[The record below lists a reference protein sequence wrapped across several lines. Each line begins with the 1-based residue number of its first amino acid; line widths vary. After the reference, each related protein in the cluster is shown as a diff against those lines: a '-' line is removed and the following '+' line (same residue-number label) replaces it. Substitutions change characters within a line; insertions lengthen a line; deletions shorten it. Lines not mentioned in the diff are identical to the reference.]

1 MPAEVQTMFSVGSIP
16 WHGLGHVLDT
26 APSCADAL
34 TLAGLNW
41 RVGLR
46 PMSSALSDGGPAI
59 PVPGARAVWRE
70 DTGTILGTV
79 GDDFAPLQNA
89 DAFAIFEPL
98 VSEGL
103 ISLETAG
110 ALREG
115 RRVWIMA
122 RVAGDP
128 AEIAAGDIV
137 DPYLLLCHGHDG
149 SLALRFGF
157 NPVRV
162 VCSNT
167 LGLALDRGEGMF
179 TLRHT
184 SGLDEGL
191 ARARTVIAA
200 QIGIFRQTA
209 DGWRMLADRKCTE
222 ADFAA
227 YVLRV
232 LSGHAGEGEDTR
244 EIEPG
249 HAVGKRLIEHIKP
262 LFEGGI
268 GNDRPGVRGTWWAAY
283 NAVTQ
288 WLTHHRGAPTGSET
302 ERAAR
307 RFEAL
312 HLGVGRRLGIRA
324 LLLAL
329 DAAERAPMAAHLMVA
344 GAFPRL
350 ALPPADD
357 ADLTADVDAAIDAVV
372 IE

>member
-1 MPAEVQTMFSVGSIP
+1 MPAEVQTMFSVGEVP

-34 TLAGLNW
+34 TLAGLDW

-46 PMSSALSDGGPAI
+46 PMMSAPSDGGPLV
-59 PVPGARAVWRE
+59 PVPGARAVWRQ

-79 GDDFAPLQNA
+79 GDDFEPLQNA
-89 DAFAIFEPL
+89 AAFGVFEPL
-98 VSEGL
+98 VAEGL
-103 ISLETAG
+103 ITLETAG

-128 AEIAAGDIV
+128 EEIVSGDIV
-137 DPYLLLCHGHDG
+137 DRYLLLCHGHDG
-149 SLALRFGF
+149 SLALRLGF
-157 NPVRV
+157 NSVRV

-167 LGLALDRGEGMF
+167 LGLALDKGEGLF

-191 ARARTVIAA
+191 ARARTVIHQ
-200 QIGIFRQTA
+200 QIAVFKDTA
-209 DGWRMLADRKCTE
+209 EGWRLLAARSCSD

-232 LSGHAGEGEDTR
+232 LAQADGEDH
-244 EIEPG
+244 G
-249 HAVGKRLIEHIKP
+249 HTVGKRLLETIKP
-262 LFEGGI
+262 LYEAGV

-283 NAVTQ
+283 NAITQ
-288 WLTHHRGAPTGSET
+288 WLTHHRGAPIGTES

-312 HLGVGRRLGIRA
+312 HLGPGRRLGVRA

-329 DAAERAPMAAHLMVA
+329 DAAERAPMAESAPLMIA
-344 GAFPRL
+344 G
-350 ALPPADD
+350 
-357 ADLTADVDAAIDAVV
+357 
-372 IE
+372 